1 MDARIDWIW
10 LQQALGPGNA
20 KAGRLLSHFC
30 SASAVWEAEPR
41 EWLEAGLSVTEQER
55 LAQRDRDSAR
65 RLLDAVLSA
74 QNPGLNP
81 ELIHSAFCQ
90 EYPQFRP
97 DMVTFHRREVLDKD
111 GTPFR

>member
-41 EWLEAGLSVTEQER
+41 QWLEAG
-55 LAQRDRDSAR
+55 
-65 RLLDAVLSA
+65 
-74 QNPGLNP
+74 
-81 ELIHSAFCQ
+81 F
-90 EYPQFRP
+90 
-97 DMVTFHRREVLDKD
+97 
-111 GTPFR
+111 PFRNRNGWPKETGTAPAACWTRCCPPGTGF